1 VHSLAERF
9 DLLPMQ
15 KIVAEL
21 RRRDVDLAG
30 MRALEVFG
38 YTGERLTRHY
48 APFVKSLEIWE
59 LDPAH
64 ESTLRQNFPRA
75 EVRIVDSYEQVRRTK
90 SKYDFVVIDNHITPE
105 EHFDLFPHIFT
116 LLSESSV
123 LMVLVA
129 ADANAR
135 VRRLHPDI
143 FNAQHL
149 EQRRVFYRTQ
159 HPERVPLAEL
169 ALHYRTLASENGF
182 DVDWH
187 FFRNRRLL
195 PVATGYYDLLLKL
208 RLRDRDKD
216 E

>member
-1 VHSLAERF
+1 
-9 DLLPMQ
+9 MQ

-21 RRRDVDLAG
+21 RRRNVDLSG

-59 LDPAH
+59 LPPGRGASRGLVRAGEKGGAPHVRLRRHRQPHHAGRALRPLPAH
-64 ESTLRQNFPRA
+64 LQAALRELGA
-75 EVRIVDSYEQVRRTK
+75 E
-90 SKYDFVVIDNHITPE
+90 
-105 EHFDLFPHIFT
+105 
-116 LLSESSV
+116 
-123 LMVLVA
+123 VLVA
-129 ADANAR
+129 PDANAR

-149 EQRRVFYRTQ
+149 AHRRAFYGTE
-159 HPERVPLAEL
+159 HPERMSLDEL
-169 ALHYRTLASENGF
+169 ALHYRELASENDF
-182 DVDWH
+182 EVDWH

-208 RLRDRDKD
+208 RIA
-216 E
+216 

>member
-1 VHSLAERF
+1 
-9 DLLPMQ
+9 MQ

-21 RRRDVDLAG
+21 RRRNVDLSG

-59 LDPAH
+59 LDPVH
-64 ESTLRQNFPRA
+64 ESTLRRNFPRA
-75 EVRIVDSYEQVRRTK
+75 EVQIVDSYEQVRRAERRT
-90 SKYDFVVIDNHITPE
+90 YDFVVIDNHITPD
-105 EHFDLFPHIFT
+105 EHFGLFPHIFR
-116 LLSESSV
+116 LLSKSSV

-129 ADANAR
+129 PDANAR

-149 EQRRVFYRTQ
+149 AHRRAFYGTE
-159 HPERVPLAEL
+159 HPERMSLDEL
-169 ALHYRTLASENGF
+169 ALHYRELASENDF
-182 DVDWH
+182 QVDWH

-208 RLRDRDKD
+208 RIA
-216 E
+216 

>member
-1 VHSLAERF
+1 
-9 DLLPMQ
+9 MQ

-21 RRRDVDLAG
+21 RRRNVDLSG

-64 ESTLRQNFPRA
+64 ENTLRRNFPRA
-75 EVRIVDSYEQVRRTK
+75 EVQIVDSYEQVRRAERR
-90 SKYDFVVIDNHITPE
+90 KYDFVVIDNHITPD
-105 EHFDLFPHIFT
+105 EHFGLFPHIFR
-116 LLSESSV
+116 LLSKSSV

-129 ADANAR
+129 PDANAR

-149 EQRRVFYRTQ
+149 AHRRAFYRTE
-159 HPERVPLAEL
+159 HAERMPLNDL
-169 ALHYRTLASENGF
+169 AIHYRELASENDF
-182 DVDWH
+182 EVDWH

-208 RLRDRDKD
+208 RIA
-216 E
+216 